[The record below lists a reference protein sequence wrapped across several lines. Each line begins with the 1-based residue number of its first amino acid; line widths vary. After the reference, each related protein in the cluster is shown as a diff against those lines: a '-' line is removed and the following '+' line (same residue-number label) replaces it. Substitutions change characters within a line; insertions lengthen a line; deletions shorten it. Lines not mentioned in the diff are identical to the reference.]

1 MRSVLAG
8 ASAIIHRANS
18 SCLPVVEMVY
28 LFYTSMC
35 FQIDS
40 VAIMKSLINTLA
52 SQSYFF
58 RVETSVSVGF
68 GASGFETLLTSMVSI
83 SGGERQCQDKERA
96 WLSFHFP
103 SLLSTCLI
111 SFSLPINGYSAPT

>member
-1 MRSVLAG
+1 MLSDRLCSNNEVPNQHPGL
-8 ASAIIHRANS
+8 
-18 SCLPVVEMVY
+18 
-28 LFYTSMC
+28 
-35 FQIDS
+35 
-40 VAIMKSLINTLA
+40 

-58 RVETSVSVGF
+58 RVETSVSIGF
-68 GASGFETLLTSMVSI
+68 GASGFEPLLTSMVSD